1 MANRVLTI
9 LFAALVFAGVYA
21 TPAQGQDRA
30 AEIRTLLEQRD
41 RQVKSVLGGKE
52 TVTGQQREQ
61 LKKVINDN
69 IDFQAMGR
77 AALGSH
83 WDGLT
88 AQQQTEFVNT
98 FSEIVRHQSL
108 SNLDIYRA
116 KVTYGDV
123 QVNGNTARAV
133 TTVAYKEVPAKVE
146 YALSYHDGA
155 WHVQDII
162 LDGVST
168 VDGYARSFQTV
179 IRKRGFDALMTSL
192 QKKLNEVKAEQ

>member
-1 MANRVLTI
+1 MVNRALTL

-21 TPAQGQDRA
+21 VPAQGQDRA
-30 AEIRTLLEQRD
+30 AEVRTLLEQRD
-41 RQVKSVLGGKE
+41 RQVKSVLDGKQ
-52 TVTGQQREQ
+52 TITNQQREQ
-61 LKKVINDN
+61 LKEVINDN
-69 IDFQAMGR
+69 IDFQAMSK
-77 AALGSH
+77 AALGPH

-123 QVNGNTARAV
+123 EVNGNTARAV

-146 YALSYHDGA
+146 YALTYHNGT

-162 LDGVST
+162 LDDVST
-168 VDGYARSFQTV
+168 VAGYARSFQTV
-179 IRKRGFDALMTSL
+179 VRKRGFDALMASL
-192 QKKLNEVKAEQ
+192 QKKLDQVKAET

>member
-1 MANRVLTI
+1 MVNRTLSL
-9 LFAALVFAGVYA
+9 LFAVLVFAGVYA
-21 TPAQGQDRA
+21 APTQAQDRA
-30 AEIRTLLEQRD
+30 AEIRALLEQRD

-52 TVTGQQREQ
+52 TVTAQQREQ

-69 IDFQAMGR
+69 IDFQAMGK
-77 AALGSH
+77 AALGPH

-88 AQQQTEFVNT
+88 AEQRTEFVNT

-123 QVNGNTARAV
+123 KVNGNTARAL

-146 YALSYHDGA
+146 YALNYHDGA
-155 WHVQDII
+155 WHVEDII
-162 LDGVST
+162 LDNVST
-168 VDGYARSFQTV
+168 VQGYARSFQTV
-179 IRKRGFDALMTSL
+179 IRKRGFDALMASL
-192 QKKLNEVKAEQ
+192 NKKLDQVKAES